1 MWAIKNATIY
11 TVSNGIIKNGDV
23 VIDDKG
29 KIKEIGQRLDLSGME
44 SVYEANE
51 KPLTPGLI
59 DVHTHLGIEEE
70 IHPEGEDTNE
80 MTNPLTPELRAIDGV
95 NFFDIGFK
103 DAIDG
108 GVTTV
113 MITMGSA
120 NVIGGVTATVKTA
133 GTSIDKQILSR
144 VSGLKMAFGENP
156 KRVYGKKNLAPQTR
170 MSIMALARQAFQDA
184 LFYQTQRDKGL
195 VGYDLGKENLLL
207 ALERKIPVRLHA
219 HRADDLLQALA
230 LRDEF
235 DLEMV
240 LEHCTDAKKIA
251 EILKEKGATCAIGP
265 AFVNRAKVEME
276 NVSYDL
282 GKTLHEEGVVFSILT
297 DHPVNPISYL
307 SICVGM
313 YIRHGLER
321 TEALK
326 AVTLNA
332 AKILKL
338 EKRLGSIE
346 IGKDA
351 DLVVW
356 SDEPFTMNAQSEL
369 VCLDGRR
376 YK

>member
-356 SDEPFTMNAQSEL
+356 SDEPFTMNAKSEL

>member
-120 NVIGGVTATVKTA
+120 NVIGGVTTTVKTA

-156 KRVYGKKNLAPQTR
+156 KRVYGKKDLSPQTR

-184 LFYQTQRDKGL
+184 LFYKTQRDKGL

-251 EILKEKGATCAIGP
+251 KVLKEKGATCAIGP

>member
-1 MWAIKNATIY
+1 MWKHN
-11 TVSNGIIKNGDV
+11 
-23 VIDDKG
+23 
-29 KIKEIGQRLDLSGME
+29 
-44 SVYEANE
+44 
-51 KPLTPGLI
+51 
-59 DVHTHLGIEEE
+59 
-70 IHPEGEDTNE
+70 
-80 MTNPLTPELRAIDGV
+80 
-95 NFFDIGFK
+95 
-103 DAIDG
+103 
-108 GVTTV
+108 
-113 MITMGSA
+113 
-120 NVIGGVTATVKTA
+120 
-133 GTSIDKQILSR
+133 
-144 VSGLKMAFGENP
+144 KMALP
-156 KRVYGKKNLAPQTR
+156 IQQRDMPAAPFSQETEYVLI
-170 MSIMALARQAFQDA
+170 SVKL
-184 LFYQTQRDKGL
+184 LYKCLYKTQRDKGL

-251 EILKEKGATCAIGP
+251 KVLKEKSATCAIGP

-282 GKTLHEEGVVFSILT
+282 GKALHEEGVVFSILT

>member
-120 NVIGGVTATVKTA
+120 NVIGGVTTTVKTA

-156 KRVYGKKNLAPQTR
+156 KRVYGKKNLSPQTR

-184 LFYQTQRDKGL
+184 LFYKTQRDKGL

-219 HRADDLLQALA
+219 HRADDLLQALE

-235 DLEMV
+235 NLEMV
-240 LEHCTDAKKIA
+240 LEHCTDAKRIA
-251 EILKEKGATCAIGP
+251 KVLKEKGAICAIGP

-282 GKTLHEEGVVFSILT
+282 GKALHEEGVVFSILT

-356 SDEPFTMNAQSEL
+356 SDEPFTINAQSEL

>member
-11 TVSNGIIKNGDV
+11 TVSNGIIRNVDVIIGD
-23 VIDDKG
+23 DG
-29 KIKEIGQRLDLSGME
+29 KISDVGKGLDLSSME

-80 MTNPLTPELRAIDGV
+80 MTSPITPELRAIDGV

-133 GTSIDKQILSR
+133 GTSIDNQILSKA
-144 VSGLKMAFGENP
+144 SGLKMAFGENP

-195 VGYDLGKENLLL
+195 VSYDLGKENLLL

-219 HRADDLLQALA
+219 HRADDLLQALE

-235 DLEMV
+235 HLEMI
-240 LEHCTDAKKIA
+240 LEHCTDAKRIA
-251 EILKEKGATCAIGP
+251 QILKEKGATCAIGP

-282 GKTLHEEGVVFSILT
+282 GKALHEQGVAFSILT
-297 DHPVNPISYL
+297 DHPVNPIGYL

-313 YIRHGLER
+313 YIRYGLER

-338 EKRLGSIE
+338 EHRLGSIE

-356 SDEPFTMNAQSEL
+356 SDEPFTINAKSEL

>member
-1 MWAIKNATIY
+1 MWAIKNATIH
-11 TVSNGIIKNGDV
+11 TVSDGIIKNGDV
-23 VIDDKG
+23 IIDNNG
-29 KIKEIGQRLDLSGME
+29 KISEVGQRLDLSGME

-80 MTNPLTPELRAIDGV
+80 MTSPITPELRAIDGV

-103 DAIDG
+103 DAIGG

-120 NVIGGVTATVKTA
+120 NVIGGVTETVKTA
-133 GTSIDKQILSR
+133 GTSIDKQILSKA
-144 VSGLKMAFGENP
+144 SGLKMAFGENP

-184 LFYQTQRDKGL
+184 LFYKTQRDKGS
-195 VGYDLGKENLLL
+195 VGYNLGKENLLL

-219 HRADDLLQALA
+219 HRADDLLQALE

-235 DLEMV
+235 NLDMV
-240 LEHCTDAKKIA
+240 LEHCTDAKRIA
-251 EILKEKGATCAIGP
+251 QILKAKGAICAIGP

-282 GKTLHEEGVVFSILT
+282 GKALEKEGVPFSILT
-297 DHPVNPISYL
+297 DHPVNPIGYL

-313 YIRHGLER
+313 YIRYGLDP
-321 TEALK
+321 TVALK

-338 EKRLGSIE
+338 EDRLGSIAV
-346 IGKDA
+346 GKDA
-351 DLVVW
+351 DLVLW
-356 SDEPFTMNAQSEL
+356 TDEPFTMCAKSEL
-369 VCLDGRR
+369 VCLDGKR

>member
-1 MWAIKNATIY
+1 MWAIKNATIH
-11 TVSNGIIKNGDV
+11 TVSHGIIKKGDV
-23 VIDDKG
+23 IIDDDG
-29 KIKEIGQRLDLSGME
+29 KIKEIGQGLNLSGLE
-44 SVYEANE
+44 CIYEADE

-80 MTNPLTPELRAIDGV
+80 MTNPITPELRAIDGV
-95 NFFDIGFK
+95 NFFDIGFQ
-103 DAIDG
+103 DAVDA

-120 NVIGGVTATVKTA
+120 NVIGGVTASVKTA
-133 GTSIDKQILSR
+133 GASIEDQILSKA
-144 VSGLKMAFGENP
+144 SGLKMAFGENP

-184 LFYQTQRDKGL
+184 LFYKIQRDKGL
-195 VGYDLGKENLLL
+195 VAYHLGKENLLL

-235 DLEMV
+235 NLEMV
-240 LEHCTDAKKIA
+240 LEHCTDAKRIA
-251 EILKEKGATCAIGP
+251 KILKEKGATCAIGP

-276 NVSYDL
+276 HVSYDL
-282 GKTLHEEGVVFSILT
+282 GKALEEQGVAFSILT
-297 DHPVNPISYL
+297 DHPVNPIGYL
-307 SICVGM
+307 PICVGM
-313 YIRHGLER
+313 YIRYGLDFNV
-321 TEALK
+321 ALK

-332 AKILKL
+332 AKILRL
-338 EKRLGSIE
+338 DDRLGSIE
-346 IGKDA
+346 VGKDA
-351 DLVVW
+351 DMVLW
-356 SDEPFTMNAQSEL
+356 TDEPFTMFSQSEL
-369 VCLDGRR
+369 VCLDGKR